1 MKISATSDENKR
13 SWIGKTVYWNTKTGW
28 TPNQR
33 EAWIIDLDEDGMSHV
48 PAMIAVM
55 QQASKYTQ
63 EIDEDT
69 LKFSKLSVKLEAI
82 DWNEGDLL
90 QERQYIALKKLSLD
104 DIEALGLKSIAA
116 FHKLRK

>member
-1 MKISATSDENKR
+1 MIDVDE
-13 SWIGKTVYWNTKTGW
+13 V
-28 TPNQR
+28 
-33 EAWIIDLDEDGMSHV
+33 EMSHV
-48 PAMIAVM
+48 PAMISVM
-55 QQASKYTQ
+55 QQASKYTN

-69 LKFSKLSVKLEAI
+69 LKFHSLSVKLEPI

-104 DIEALGLKSIAA
+104 DIEALGLKSIAT